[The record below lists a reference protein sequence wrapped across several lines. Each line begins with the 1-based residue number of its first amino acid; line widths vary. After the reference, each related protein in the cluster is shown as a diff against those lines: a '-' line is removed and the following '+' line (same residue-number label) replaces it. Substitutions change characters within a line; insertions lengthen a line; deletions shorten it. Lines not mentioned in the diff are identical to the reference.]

1 MSTISNIFKS
11 TQFQT
16 TKELLFIAIALI
28 PYAFAVNRIMVPHVI
43 VAGGLTG
50 LCEIIYF
57 ATNRFIPIWLSNLT
71 INTILLVIAFRV
83 VGWRFCLRTV
93 YGAFFLSLWLK
104 VIPIAQEPLMHD
116 PFMACIV
123 SGVACGMGLAVVFL
137 NNGSSGGTD
146 IVAMIIT
153 KFRHVS
159 IGSILLYCDL
169 IIISS
174 AYFLPD
180 VRSVEKVLYGL
191 CFTAV
196 CSMTVDNVMNRLRQS
211 VQFFIFSPKYDE
223 IANAINTRVNRGV
236 TVLHG
241 EGWYS
246 KQPIHVLTVIAKKS
260 ESERIFR
267 LVNEIDRN
275 AFVSQSAV
283 IGVFGKGFEPIN
295 K

>member
-1 MSTISNIFKS
+1 MNFIKS
-11 TQFQT
+11 KPFQT

-28 PYAFAVNRIMVPHVI
+28 PYAYAVNRIMVPHII
-43 VAGGLTG
+43 VSGGLTG
-50 LCEIIYF
+50 LCEILYF
-57 ATNRFIPIWLSNLT
+57 ATNKFIPIWLSNLT
-71 INTILLVIAFRV
+71 INTILLAFAFKI

-93 YGAFFLSLWLK
+93 FGAFTLSMWLK
-104 VIPIAQEPLMHD
+104 VIPIADDPIMHD

-123 SGVACGMGLAVVFL
+123 SGVVCGFGLAVVFL

-146 IVAMIIT
+146 IVAMMVT

-159 IGSILLYCDL
+159 MGTILLYCDL

-180 VRSVEKVLYGL
+180 VRSIEKILYGL

-196 CSMTVDNVMNRLRQS
+196 CSMTIDSVMGRLRQS
-211 VQFFIFSPKYDE
+211 VQFFIFSPKYEE
-223 IANAINTRVNRGV
+223 IANAINVRVNRGV

-246 KQPIHVLTVIAKKS
+246 KQPMHVLTVIAKKS

-267 LVNEIDRN
+267 LVNEIDPN

-283 IGVFGKGFEPIN
+283 IGVFGKGFDPI
-295 K
+295 KK